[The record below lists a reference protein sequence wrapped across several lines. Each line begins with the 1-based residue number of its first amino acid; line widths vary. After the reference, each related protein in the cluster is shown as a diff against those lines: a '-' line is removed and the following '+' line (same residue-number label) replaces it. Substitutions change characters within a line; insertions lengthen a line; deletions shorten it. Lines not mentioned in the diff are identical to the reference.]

1 MTPATIVEA
10 FDVIEDGA
18 GGGALT
24 LEAAI
29 FWQGFILEG
38 SEKALGHGVVVTAS
52 FGAHALKQICIGQA
66 FSKLTRGVLAAAIGM
81 E

>member
-18 GGGALT
+18 GGRAVI

-29 FWQGFILEG
+29 FWEGFILEG
-38 SEKALGHGVVVTAS
+38 SEKTLGHGVVVTES
-52 FGAHALKQICIGQA
+52 FGAHALKQICVGQA
-66 FSKLTRGVLAAAIGM
+66 FSKLTRGGLASAIGM